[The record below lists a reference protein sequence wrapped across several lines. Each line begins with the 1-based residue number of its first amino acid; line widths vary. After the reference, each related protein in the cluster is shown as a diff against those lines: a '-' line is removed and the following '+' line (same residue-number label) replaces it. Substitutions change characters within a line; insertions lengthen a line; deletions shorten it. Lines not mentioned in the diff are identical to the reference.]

1 MKQWQMQEAKAK
13 LSEVIQQAV
22 REGPQ
27 EISVRGKST
36 VIVLST
42 KEYASLTTP
51 KSSFIDFLQNSPLF
65 GIDLDIERDKSTIR
79 KIEL

>member
-27 EISVRGKST
+27 GISIRGKST
-36 VIVLST
+36 VIVLSA
-42 KEYASLTTP
+42 KEYTSLTTP
-51 KSSFIDFLQNSPLF
+51 KSSLIDFLQNSPLF
-65 GIDLDIERDKSTIR
+65 GIDLDIERDKSSTR